1 MDNTFVI
8 NKAEHSQAL
17 LQHINNQDPHIQF
30 TVEPTQ
36 QDSLPFLDTLI
47 TIQPDNIFNTTVYR
61 KPTHTDQYLHWDSS
75 HHITAKQSVF
85 NTLPHRAKTVSST
98 QDSMDKELDHIKTAL
113 KHCQFPSWA
122 LNQWHHRFNQSQ
134 QHPNNPN
141 NNPNHNNPTDK
152 PKYKATIVVPYIP
165 NTSEKFKKVCK
176 RKGIQ
181 VHFKGS
187 NTLRTALGNP
197 KDKDPKA
204 NQTGIIYHYQCPHIN
219 CFSSYIGELGRTLGD
234 RIKEHF
240 KAPSPI
246 HLHSSTTG
254 HPMDP
259 NQFSIVHK
267 EVNSQP
273 RTIKEAMFMCV
284 QDPTKQ
290 KPRKVPA
297 STYMGP
303 STTGIMNTTVQASQP
318 AIQHHNHLTPLLVP
332 PPSPS
337 HHFHTSPAN
346 TKTEGHTNSFSL
358 W

>member
-1 MDNTFVI
+1 MQLWVPLSAPSQQTSLWKSLKYKPSPPSPTPSLWLRFVDNTFAI

-47 TIQPDNIFNTTVYR
+47 TIQPDNTFNTTVYR
-61 KPTHTDQYLHWDSS
+61 KPTHTDQYLHWDSN

-85 NTLPHRAKTVSST
+85 NNLAHRAKTVSST

-113 KHCQFPSWA
+113 KHCQFPSRA

-134 QHPNNPN
+134 QHSNKPT

-152 PKYKATIVVPYIP
+152 PKNKVTIFVPYIP

-181 VHFKGS
+181 AHFKGS

-204 NQTGIIYHYQCPHIN
+204 NQTGIIYHINAPTSTVRVHI
-219 CFSSYIGELGRTLGD
+219 
-234 RIKEHF
+234 
-240 KAPSPI
+240 
-246 HLHSSTTG
+246 
-254 HPMDP
+254 
-259 NQFSIVHK
+259 
-267 EVNSQP
+267 
-273 RTIKEAMFMCV
+273 
-284 QDPTKQ
+284 
-290 KPRKVPA
+290 
-297 STYMGP
+297 
-303 STTGIMNTTVQASQP
+303 
-318 AIQHHNHLTPLLVP
+318 
-332 PPSPS
+332 
-337 HHFHTSPAN
+337 
-346 TKTEGHTNSFSL
+346 
-358 W
+358 